1 MLHGTRNPI
10 LEYTGDG
17 EGRREGRN
25 CEGEAIMKS
34 NRNIV
39 VALALGCL
47 VLATAVPAAQR
58 DWQTTMLHNPSAA
71 QLKMEQ
77 RGRVFIYDG
86 LQEAEVDR
94 AMDTQFG
101 RVDTMMFIRTKK
113 TTEGGDES
121 TDDDC

>member
-1 MLHGTRNPI
+1 
-10 LEYTGDG
+10 
-17 EGRREGRN
+17 
-25 CEGEAIMKS
+25 MKS
-34 NRNIV
+34 NRNLV

-47 VLATAVPAAQR
+47 VLATAAPAAQR

-86 LQEAEVDR
+86 LEEAEVDR

-113 TTEGGDES
+113 TTEGGDEN